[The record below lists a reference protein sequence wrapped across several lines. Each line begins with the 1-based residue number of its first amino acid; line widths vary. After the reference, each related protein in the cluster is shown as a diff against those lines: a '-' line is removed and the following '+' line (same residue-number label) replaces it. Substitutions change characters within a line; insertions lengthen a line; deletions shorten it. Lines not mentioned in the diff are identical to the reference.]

1 MTDYVVCPAC
11 ETALTSAVC
20 KTCSARSS
28 AAPVVP
34 FAPTTVAAPHY
45 TGVWQRF
52 LIASIPAAILALFV
66 ESILSGYL
74 LYLGIYLM
82 YCLWGEAMRPL
93 NEREANSQQQTA
105 GQRLTA
111 SS

>member
-11 ETALTSAVC
+11 ETALTSAIC
-20 KTCSARSS
+20 NTCGARSS

-34 FAPTTVAAPHY
+34 FAPTRVDAPHY

-52 LIASIPAAILALFV
+52 LIASIPASILALFV
-66 ESILSGYL
+66 ESTLSGYL

-82 YCLWGEAMRPL
+82 YCVWGEAMRPL
-93 NEREANSQQQTA
+93 DKRETDSQQQTA

-111 SS
+111 NS